1 MLRLLKRLIGGK
13 PVPPDPPVVVQSR
26 SAEAAD
32 REAAAV
38 QLGTSTEPWAGDV
51 LLKLLL
57 DSHTP
62 VRTAA
67 REALRVRG
75 ATAIPELLRGL
86 NHADQE
92 VAQVSAEL
100 LGDVKAVEVVEPL
113 VLALKFT
120 SRPVQLAAKRSLTK
134 LGALAVPA
142 LTAARDEPQPWIR
155 QQVTEIL
162 ANQEATVPSSEP
174 PVPPPQSDAAG
185 IPPSPLEGEGGEALR
200 TG

>member
-1 MLRLLKRLIGGK
+1 MLGLLKRLIRGK
-13 PVPPDPPVVVQSR
+13 SDPPLMVRSR

-38 QLGTSTEPWAGDV
+38 LLGTSTEPWAGDL

-67 REALRVRG
+67 REALRARG
-75 ATAIPELLRGL
+75 AAAIPELLKGL
-86 NHADQE
+86 NHADPE

-100 LGDVKAVEVVEPL
+100 LGGVPALEVVEPL
-113 VLALKFT
+113 VLALKYA
-120 SRPVQLAAKRSLTK
+120 SRPVQLAAKRALTR

-155 QQVTEIL
+155 QQVNEIL
-162 ANQEATVPSSEP
+162 AEVGPKPE
-174 PVPPPQSDAAG
+174 
-185 IPPSPLEGEGGEALR
+185 
-200 TG
+200 